1 MRVLV
6 TAAPGHG
13 HTFATVPL
21 TWAFRA
27 AGHEVL
33 FATAGRLPGD
43 LPAIVGAGVTV
54 AEIAS
59 RERMDALREE
69 LRARTLAQARSLG
82 VGPAEMA
89 ERNVREARE
98 ARHVRDGN
106 GWAFAARIFGP
117 MSAGTLD
124 GLVETATRWRP
135 DLVVFETMQGGGPLV
150 AALLGVPAV
159 EHPIGF
165 ARGPQAVDA
174 LAGRLADEYARYG
187 VTAPARTAAL
197 DVSPPSMAIG
207 PAYGWTMRYVPFNG
221 GGLLPDDLL
230 GAGRPGGV
238 PLGGPAAP
246 LPHRPRIAVT
256 LGTVL
261 PELGLGGFAPI
272 VAAAARLDADFVLT
286 ADESRLA
293 AAGPLPPNVRG
304 CGYVPLG
311 ALLASCDAVVHHGG
325 SSTTMTALDAGLP
338 QLVLPQIADQ
348 FINADAV
355 ARRGCGLTTD
365 DADAIPEALARLV
378 KDDSLRTAAWEVRA
392 EMAALPTPAA
402 MADRLAR
409 WTADP
414 QAPAAPAASPV
425 QAAPHAHAQAHGQ
438 GVET

>member
-6 TAAPGHG
+6 TASPGHG

-33 FATAGRLPGD
+33 YATAGRLPGD

-54 AEIAS
+54 VGTAS

-69 LRARTLAQARSLG
+69 LRGRTLAQARALG
-82 VGPAEMA
+82 VSPAEMA
-89 ERNVREARE
+89 ARNVQEARE
-98 ARHVRDGN
+98 ARHVRDAN

-124 GLVETATRWRP
+124 GLVEAATRWQP

-150 AALLGVPAV
+150 AALLGIPAV

-174 LAGRLADEYARYG
+174 LAGHLADDYARYG
-187 VTAPARTAAL
+187 VTRPARSTAL
-197 DVSPPSMAIG
+197 DVAPPSMAVG
-207 PAYGWTMRYVPFNG
+207 PAYGWPMRYVPFNG
-221 GGLLPDDLL
+221 GGLVDAALL
-230 GAGRPGGV
+230 GGAAPGGRC
-238 PLGGPAAP
+238 A
-246 LPHRPRIAVT
+246 RPRIAVT

-286 ADESRLA
+286 TDHDRLA
-293 AAGPLPPNVRG
+293 AAGPLPSNVHG

-311 ALLASCDAVVHHGG
+311 PLLASCDAVVHHGG

-365 DADAIPEALARLV
+365 EAEEIPEALARLL
-378 KDDSLRTAAWEVRA
+378 KDDALRVAAREVRA
-392 EMAALPTPAA
+392 EMAAQPTPAVL
-402 MADRLAR
+402 ADRLAR
-409 WTADP
+409 WTAGP
-414 QAPAAPAASPV
+414 PGRAGA
-425 QAAPHAHAQAHGQ
+425 
-438 GVET
+438 